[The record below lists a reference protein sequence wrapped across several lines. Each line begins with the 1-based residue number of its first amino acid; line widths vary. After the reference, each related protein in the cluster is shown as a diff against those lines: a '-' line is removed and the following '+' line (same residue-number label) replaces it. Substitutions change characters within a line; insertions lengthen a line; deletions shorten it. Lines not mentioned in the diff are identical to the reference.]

1 MAFSPTRNGIPA
13 ASAKRPSIQPTAV
26 DTIIQSSTV
35 ELMRSH
41 SVSVAPRP
49 RTDMASLALDSE
61 VAGVV
66 RFYGPDIV
74 GSLTL
79 GLPVAV
85 YELMMQRLQRSSTH
99 SEWVYELTNQVMGQ
113 IKNRLIQFQ
122 VKLRTHLPLVLSGA
136 ALERHRQRRAEEVLY
151 SFGTLRGD
159 ITVAVDASL
168 TRALLEYSNAPLLV
182 RDSDLLLFDDLG
194 DEPSM

>member
-1 MAFSPTRNGIPA
+1 MALPPA
-13 ASAKRPSIQPTAV
+13 RKDLVSQPTDRPTATVNAV

-49 RTDMASLALDSE
+49 RAEMVGFVPESE

-66 RFYGPDIV
+66 RFNGPNIL

-79 GLPVAV
+79 ALPTAV
-85 YELMMQRLQRSSTH
+85 YDLMMQRHPRNTTH
-99 SEWVYELTNQVMGQ
+99 SEWVYELTNQVMAH
-113 IKNRLIQFQ
+113 IRNRLIQFQ
-122 VKLRTHLPLVLSGA
+122 VRLRTQVPIVLSGA
-136 ALERHRQRRAEEVLY
+136 ALERHRHRRADEVIY
-151 SFGTLRGD
+151 RFGTLRGE

-168 TRALLEYSNAPLLV
+168 THAMLQYSNAPLLV
-182 RDSDLLLFDDLG
+182 RDSDLLLFDDLVN
-194 DEPSM
+194 EP